1 MTNSYI
7 RKQVVENVI
16 PKRERLGMRDGLVIV
31 VVFGFVA
38 AIEKMTRQG
47 GEFSFH
53 RWREFEWLF
62 LGILVVWY
70 VLRGND
76 E

>member
-1 MTNSYI
+1 M
-7 RKQVVENVI
+7 R
-16 PKRERLGMRDGLVIV
+16 RLGIRDGLVIV

-38 AIEKMTRQG
+38 AVEKKTRQG
-47 GEFSFH
+47 GEFSVH
-53 RWREFEWLF
+53 RMRQFEWLF

>member
-1 MTNSYI
+1 M
-7 RKQVVENVI
+7 
-16 PKRERLGMRDGLVIV
+16 
-31 VVFGFVA
+31 VFGCVA

>member
-1 MTNSYI
+1 MWSRTSYQSAKEADETTWI
-7 RKQVVENVI
+7 K
-16 PKRERLGMRDGLVIV
+16 DGLVIV

-38 AIEKMTRQG
+38 AIEKMTRHG
-47 GEFSFH
+47 GEFSVH
-53 RWREFEWLF
+53 RGREFEWLF

-70 VLRGND
+70 VLRGKD

>member
-1 MTNSYI
+1 M
-7 RKQVVENVI
+7 R
-16 PKRERLGMRDGLVIV
+16 RLAIRDGLVIV

-38 AIEKMTRQG
+38 AIEKMTRKG

-70 VLRGND
+70 ILRGND
-76 E
+76 ERS

>member
-1 MTNSYI
+1 M
-7 RKQVVENVI
+7 R
-16 PKRERLGMRDGLVIV
+16 RLGIRDGLVIV

>member
-1 MTNSYI
+1 M
-7 RKQVVENVI
+7 R
-16 PKRERLGMRDGLVIV
+16 RLGIRDGLVIV

-38 AIEKMTRQG
+38 AVEKMTRQG
-47 GEFSFH
+47 GEFSVH
-53 RWREFEWLF
+53 RMRLFEWLF

-70 VLRGND
+70 VLRGKD